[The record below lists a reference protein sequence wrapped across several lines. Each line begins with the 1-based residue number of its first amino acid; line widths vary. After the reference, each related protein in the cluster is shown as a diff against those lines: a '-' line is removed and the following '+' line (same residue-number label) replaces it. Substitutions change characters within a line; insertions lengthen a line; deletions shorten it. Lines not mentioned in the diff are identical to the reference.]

1 MKSKCDLEKIILEG
15 WAGNTKRGNLGDFKC
30 LRKALTA
37 KPTEETEGWK
47 EWWMGDQEAELRK
60 MPDDQL
66 EFGAWNLS
74 PALFC
79 RLVPELGKKKGPFLI
94 SYSTLRLS
102 WGGIRCEHPQSASA
116 HAVFLRRQQFPLWF
130 PTFVFP
136 QETR

>member
-1 MKSKCDLEKIILEG
+1 M
-15 WAGNTKRGNLGDFKC
+15 KRGNLGDFKC

-47 EWWMGDQEAELRK
+47 EGRVEDQEADLRK
-60 MPDDQL
+60 RPDDQF

-79 RLVPELGKKKGPFLI
+79 RLVPELGKKRGPYLV
-94 SYSTLRLS
+94 SRSTRRLS
-102 WGGIRCEHPQSASA
+102 WGGIRCEHPQNASA
-116 HAVFLRRQQFPLWF
+116 QVLSICAGSSFSSDSPLN
-130 PTFVFP
+130 VFP